1 MPEPISS
8 SAATGTLSAL
18 ALLSLFPGVD
28 PGVLLGAFAGA
39 LVFIATTAELGNLR
53 KAGLFVAAFVA
64 GALAAPLVAAMLASV
79 LPLSVEVPRAVGA
92 MLASALAVHLLQWI
106 LRKTPE
112 DLLKLRKGG

>member
-8 SAATGTLSAL
+8 SAATSALTGL

-53 KAGLFVAAFVA
+53 KAGLFIAAFVA
-64 GALAAPLVAAMLASV
+64 GALAAPLVA
-79 LPLSVEVPRAVGA
+79 A

>member
-8 SAATGTLSAL
+8 SAATSTLSAL

-53 KAGLFVAAFVA
+53 ERLLAAGLEV
-64 GALAAPLVAAMLASV
+64 GELACSQGMP
-79 LPLSVEVPRAVGA
+79 PQGP
-92 MLASALAVHLLQWI
+92 
-106 LRKTPE
+106 KTSLE
-112 DLLKLRKGG
+112 QRWVDETA